1 MYNVVGRLTPVFS
14 SSIRGCYRMKT
25 TPLFPYGR
33 GRYILVVVNLL
44 LTIVLTVLSFR
55 YVQPKDCYRFCDVE
69 EGVSCPAGSCRVGEQ
84 KAGWPIPV
92 FVDAPSPSSPLGISG
107 VLGVEDLPLPM
118 PMLLDVLFYSFLVW
132 LAVFII
138 GLIQGQMLDRKL
150 ILLALPMNAALAVFL
165 WVFYFSTGYGNYQP

>member
-1 MYNVVGRLTPVFS
+1 MN
-14 SSIRGCYRMKT
+14 T
-25 TPLFPYGR
+25 TALFPHGR
-33 GRYILVVVNLL
+33 GRYILVVVNLG

-84 KAGWPIPV
+84 KAGWPVPV

-107 VLGVEDLPLPM
+107 VLGVEDLPRSM

-138 GLIQGQMLDRKL
+138 GLSRGRMLDPKL
-150 ILLALPMNAALAVFL
+150 ILLALPMNAAIAVFL
-165 WVFYFSTGYGNYQP
+165 WGFFFSTGYGNYQP